1 MSLLSNEGAV
11 LSVWVTMLLALFGFA
26 LFYGIMYDV
35 VAVNIIDIGSTMA
48 SSTTDQVY
56 YDNLARFRMLFMA
69 LPFIAVMGIIMWA
82 FVQSQKREYT

>member
-69 LPFIAVMGIIMWA
+69 LPFIMASDTFSLALVN
-82 FVQSQKREYT
+82 VR